1 MPFTLPAD
9 VLKHTLII
17 SSFREP
23 VQRVFSLYFHRVRY
37 DWVSLGMGWGTR
49 GGGRLGLQ
57 SAFGAATRLAG
68 GQADG
73 QCAFVCGTGLQ
84 PAEPSLLQSGGLT
97 GAPPTLVL
105 VQGGVQKQ
113 PFSEFIRTF
122 HTQDEFAKLL
132 AGDACCFHPPA
143 YQSDEASRAQ
153 SMPGTLAGAHRPAAP
168 APAAVCCCR
177 SGLTRLAVNSI
188 HPRRMSSRRRGR
200 TLSGSWGRWCCRNT
214 WAGAWR

>member
-1 MPFTLPAD
+1 M
-9 VLKHTLII
+9 
-17 SSFREP
+17 
-23 VQRVFSLYFHRVRY
+23 
-37 DWVSLGMGWGTR
+37 
-49 GGGRLGLQ
+49 
-57 SAFGAATRLAG
+57 G

-168 APAAVCCCR
+168 APAAANDATHLGTIRNDPPCLD
-177 SGLTRLAVNSI
+177 SHAQ
-188 HPRRMSSRRRGR
+188 
-200 TLSGSWGRWCCRNT
+200 SWGVH
-214 WAGAWR
+214 A